1 MGQKSGNAKGKAT
14 TKAAKKTGRR
24 SRSGT
29 LLLLAFFL
37 IGSALVRLGMEA
49 GPAIAREVAN
59 IQDGTTESD
68 GAGGK
73 LHSETMPSSAE
84 LQAMLAAFKERE
96 AALSLREAEIEDRM
110 KALEIADEAIDQKLA
125 ALKVAEEELRSTLAL
140 ADGATEADVDRLT
153 TVYEQMKPKESA
165 ALFEEMDPT
174 FAAGFLARMRPE
186 AAAGIMAGLSPDAA
200 YTISVVMAGRNSEV
214 PKE

>member
-1 MGQKSGNAKGKAT
+1 M
-14 TKAAKKTGRR
+14 
-24 SRSGT
+24 
-29 LLLLAFFL
+29 LLALFL
-37 IGSALVRLGMEA
+37 VGSALVRLGMEA

-59 IQDGTTESD
+59 IQDGTSESAAAD
-68 GAGGK
+68 GK
-73 LHSETMPSSAE
+73 LRSENMPSSAE
-84 LQAMLAAFKERE
+84 LQAMLAAFQERE
-96 AALSLREAEIEDRM
+96 AALALREAEIEDRM
-110 KALEIADEAIDQKLA
+110 RALEIADEAIDQKLA
-125 ALKVAEEELRSTLAL
+125 ALEVAEEELRSTLAL

-165 ALFEEMDPT
+165 ALFEEMDPA
-174 FAAGFLARMRPE
+174 FAAGFLARMRPD

>member
-1 MGQKSGNAKGKAT
+1 MMSKKIKAP
-14 TKAAKKTGRR
+14 KAKKTMR

-29 LLLLAFFL
+29 LMMLAVLL

-59 IQDGTTESD
+59 IQDRETDTGED
-68 GAGGK
+68 GGK
-73 LHSETMPSSAE
+73 LHGAVMPSSAE
-84 LQAMLAAFKERE
+84 LQAMLAAFQERE
-96 AALSLREAEIEDRM
+96 ATLELREAEIEDRM
-110 KALEIADEAIDQKLA
+110 KALDIADQAIDRKLA
-125 ALKVAEEELRSTLAL
+125 ALEQAEEALRSTLAL
-140 ADGATEADVDRLT
+140 ADGATESDVDQLT

-165 ALFEEMDPT
+165 ALFEEMDPN

-186 AAAGIMAGLSPDAA
+186 AAAGIMAGLSPEAA
-200 YTISVVMAGRNSEV
+200 YTISVVMAGRNSGV